1 LKRKIESVISRHLLE
16 HMNTLW
22 PVLIVSE
29 LLKHGIDTY
38 FLSPGNRNVP
48 IMAALGAFP
57 GVCVRPGLDERAS
70 AYRAIGHAKAT
81 GRPGVLVCTSG
92 TAAANYYPAVIE
104 AFRDEIPMIVWS
116 ADRPH
121 DLVGSDANQ
130 TIDQQGIFSRFV
142 YRQLNLP
149 SPSADYPLAGL
160 LSKVCDLAE
169 VKNGP
174 VHINLPFREPL
185 LPVAGF
191 PAAPALAG
199 EALAI
204 LANPDPHTI
213 NIETAKHIPTRSPQI
228 KKLQD
233 ILGRCKR
240 GLVVAGRPGPGED
253 MADAAIFAEKRQWPI
268 FCDMGSGIKGLTG
281 NQIPFLDHPGVLN
294 LIDAYDPEAIIQF
307 GTGLVSKAYYGN
319 VLKGRGKLVRIT
331 PRSGLRN
338 PGHHAGYNIT
348 MSAHEAVLSL
358 NGLNMPK
365 ADRQAGLSFRRGL
378 ENLIEA
384 IERSTPEDILSH
396 PVIAKTIY
404 SMIPGNEA
412 LFAGNSLVIR
422 AFDGVLPATGR
433 KIDVVSNRGVSGIE
447 GNIATALGYAEGAG
461 KRITLVLGDISFL
474 HDLNSLVMVERS
486 EIPVVV
492 IVINNRGGRIFD
504 RLPVA
509 GFEGIPGEWVT
520 MPHQYDFKMAAA
532 QFSLPYWNV
541 RTPDDLKDAYEIV
554 IKSCCSALIEICL
567 NPGEDLRVHKVR
579 DAIKLPAD
587 L

>member
-1 LKRKIESVISRHLLE
+1 
-16 HMNTLW
+16 MNTLW

-29 LLKHGIDTY
+29 LLKNGINTY

-57 GVCVRPGLDERAS
+57 GVCVRPCLDERAA
-70 AYRAIGHAKAT
+70 AYRALGYAKAT
-81 GRPGVLVCTSG
+81 GDPGVLVCTSG
-92 TAAANYYPAVIE
+92 TAAANYFPAVIE
-104 AFRDEIPMIVWS
+104 AFRDEIAMIVWS

-130 TIDQQGIFSRFV
+130 TIDQSGLFSRFV
-142 YRQLNLP
+142 SRHLNLP
-149 SPSADYPLAGL
+149 SPSDDYPLAGL
-160 LSKVCDLAE
+160 LSKVCDLAG

-185 LPVAGF
+185 LPIADS
-191 PAAPALAG
+191 PAALALIE
-199 EALAI
+199 EALTI

-213 NIETAKHIPTRSPQI
+213 NIKTAKHIPHGSSHI

-240 GLVVAGRPGPGED
+240 GLVIVGRPGPGED
-253 MADAAIFAEKRQWPI
+253 MGDAAIFAEKRQWPI
-268 FCDMGSGIKGLTG
+268 FCDMGSGIKGSTE

-294 LIDAYDPEAIIQF
+294 LIRAYDPEAIIQF
-307 GTGLVSKAYYGN
+307 GTGLVSKAYYSN
-319 VLKGRGKLVRIT
+319 VLEGSGTQPKLVRIT
-331 PRSGLRN
+331 PRRGVRN
-338 PGHHAGYNIT
+338 PGHHAGFSIT
-348 MSAHEAVLSL
+348 MHAGEAVLSL

-365 ADRQAGLSFRRGL
+365 PDRKAGLSFRRGL
-378 ENLIEA
+378 EMLVGE
-384 IERSTPEDILSH
+384 IERRTPENVLSH

-404 SMIPGNEA
+404 STIPDNEA

-422 AFDGVLPATGR
+422 AFDRVLPATGK

-492 IVINNRGGRIFD
+492 MVINNRGGRIFD

-509 GFEGIPGEWVT
+509 GFAGIPGDWVT
-520 MPHQYDFKMAAA
+520 MPHQYDFKMAAG

-541 RTPDDLKDAYEIV
+541 QTPDDLKETYQTV
-554 IKSCCSALIEICL
+554 LKSGCSALIEICL
-567 NPGEDLRVHKVR
+567 CPEEDLRVHKAR
-579 DAIKLPAD
+579 DAVNISAGLLNKR
-587 L
+587 